1 MRIAL
6 AQFTA
11 GTVPAR
17 NLQLV
22 LEQISAAAAAG
33 AQLVVFP
40 EAMICSF
47 ARPRAE
53 AAEPLD
59 GPWASAVRAA
69 ARDADITVI
78 TGTFTPGSGSKV
90 RNTLLVTGPGI
101 EAHYDKLHLFDAYGY
116 RESDQIEPGD
126 QVVTVQLDGV
136 TVGLATCY
144 DIRFPELFKEL
155 AAQGAELIVVPASWA
170 PGEGKVDQWR
180 ALAIARALDS
190 TSLIVAAGQALPVTD
205 DAADPG
211 SRKPTG
217 VGHSLVV
224 GPLGEVLLE
233 LGERP
238 ELAILDV
245 DPGEVAI
252 ARASLPVL
260 TNSRFSSAL
269 R

>member
-11 GTVPAR
+11 DTVPAR

-22 LEQISAAAAAG
+22 LEQIPAAAAAG

-69 ARDADITVI
+69 AKDAGITVI
-78 TGTFTPGSGSKV
+78 IGTFTPGTGSKV

-101 EAHYDKLHLFDAYGY
+101 EAHYDKIHLFDAYGY

-126 QVVTVQLDGV
+126 QVVTVAIGGV
-136 TVGLATCY
+136 TVGVATCY
-144 DIRFPELFKEL
+144 DIRFPELFKVL

-170 PGEGKVDQWR
+170 PGQGKVDQWR
-180 ALAIARALDS
+180 ALAIARALDT
-190 TSLIVAAGQALPVTD
+190 TSLVVAVGQALP
-205 DAADPG
+205 AADDSG
-211 SRKPTG
+211 AGVRKPTG
-217 VGHSLVV
+217 VGHSIVA
-224 GPLGEVLLE
+224 GPLGERLLE
-233 LGERP
+233 LGEEP
-238 ELAILDV
+238 ELRVIDLDLEAV
-245 DPGEVAI
+245 
-252 ARASLPVL
+252 ARAREALPVL
-260 TNSRFSSAL
+260 ANSRFGTQW